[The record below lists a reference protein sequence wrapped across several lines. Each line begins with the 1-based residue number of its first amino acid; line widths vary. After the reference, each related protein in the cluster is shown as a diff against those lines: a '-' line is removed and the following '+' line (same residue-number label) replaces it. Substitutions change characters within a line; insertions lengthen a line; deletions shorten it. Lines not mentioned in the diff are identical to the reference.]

1 MEALSREKERVLV
14 KALGDDGRRQLAR
27 DFAAARKRMLFLDY
41 DGTMV
46 PFAEEPRQAVPDA
59 ALLKTLKQLCHR
71 PDTTVVII
79 SGRDRETLQKWFGDV
94 GAELVAEHGIWI
106 KRNRGHWEL
115 AAVSETDWKAQLL
128 PLIAMYTDGV
138 PGSFIEEKEFS
149 VAWHYRKADPELASM
164 RATELID
171 ELVEFTS
178 NINVH
183 VLHGNKVV
191 ELRNAGADKGT
202 AAKHLL
208 ASDGGDF
215 IFAIGDDWTDEDL
228 FKALPGTAYTIKV
241 GFASSFARFKRQE
254 PPGSTG
260 PD

>member
-1 MEALSREKERVLV
+1 
-14 KALGDDGRRQLAR
+14 
-27 DFAAARKRMLFLDY
+27 MLFLDY
-41 DGTMV
+41 DGTMI
-46 PFAEEPRQAVPDA
+46 PFADEPRQAVPDE
-59 ALLKTLKQLCHR
+59 ALLKALKKLSHR

-79 SGRDRETLQKWFGDV
+79 SGRDRDTLQEWFDGV
-94 GAELVAEHGIWI
+94 GAGLVAEHGIWI
-106 KRNRGHWEL
+106 RRARGSWEL
-115 AAVSETDWKAQLL
+115 AAVSATDWKPQVL
-128 PLIAMYTDGV
+128 PLITMYTDGV

-149 VAWHYRKADPELASM
+149 IAWHYRKADPELASI
-164 RATELID
+164 RAIELID

-208 ASDGGDF
+208 ASGSCDF

-228 FKALPGTAYTIKV
+228 FKALPGSAYTIKV
-241 GFASSFARFKRQE
+241 GFGSSFARFSVKSHQE
-254 PPGSTG
+254 ARALLEELAYA
-260 PD
+260 